1 MKSLGLLIFSFVFL
15 TSCTSK
21 FLKYEKSSD
30 LEKNDEFEKLV
41 RIQTAKPKVQAAGAT
56 TGNSLAKINEGIVLT
71 EDSKTSAVP
80 KTAKKGKS
88 KKNSKSALE
97 SVADLTKHEPEE
109 EGQEGFIGRRPIAD
123 PFREN
128 EKVVHEVTY
137 LKMNAGSLTFETLPY
152 AQVNQKKSYHFKASI
167 LSTSLFSSF
176 YSVDD
181 FVSILMDYETMVPS
195 AFTLHAKETAQLRE
209 ARAFYDQSGLQATYW
224 EKKYTQAK
232 GEEEKKLNW
241 EILPYSQN
249 TFSSLYYFRAFPWK
263 VGDERAFRVTND
275 RENLIFTAKAIRK
288 EVLETQAGQFN
299 AIVIQPQVTLKGKFK
314 PVGDIFIWLSD
325 DDRKFILR
333 IECKIKIGSLVS
345 EIVKLDKGD

>member
-1 MKSLGLLIFSFVFL
+1 MKFLGLLIFSLVFL
-15 TSCTSK
+15 TSCSSK

-41 RIQTAKPKVQAAGAT
+41 RIQTAKPKVQSSAAAST
-56 TGNSLAKINEGIVLT
+56 PKTNETVVVAEEPKAPLPT
-71 EDSKTSAVP
+71 NTVKKSKT
-80 KTAKKGKS
+80 
-88 KKNSKSALE
+88 KKNSKSGQ
-97 SVADLTKHEPEE
+97 VAVVDLTKHEPEE
-109 EGQEGFIGRRPIAD
+109 EGQDGFIGRRPVVD

-137 LKMNAGSLTFETLPY
+137 LKMDAGSLTFETLPY

-209 ARAFYDQSGLQATYW
+209 ARAFYDQTGLQATYW

-241 EILPYSQN
+241 EILPFSQN

-275 RENLIFTAKAIRK
+275 KENLVFTAKAIRK
-288 EVLETQAGQFN
+288 EVLETQAGKFN